1 MVPMEVSNGVQNVP
15 EPSPESVELK
25 VLDPSPDNESPIH
38 CFAHTLAEDI
48 VHSATYESSS
58 GCPPVQERLAEKL
71 ASLAITAALKEAI
84 GSELFWSNTRSWSY
98 SNPSPS
104 SDRREQGLHNTI
116 HGEVHM
122 HTEMSGNSETPQSNP
137 NVTIKSHSSGSSTS
151 TSQPSKYALSY
162 CSFLPQSGLPTV
174 GSLDYPDAPPTTPL
188 LPEMVQS
195 RASFTRKLKGGLA
208 KEFLP
213 SPPPPTPKEKHREGG
228 LALETVGEV
237 EDTREGEEFMGRLLR
252 SLSLEC
258 SEREEVWKEEEEF
271 DIPTGILTDGNG
283 EVSHEERG
291 PHGRRA
297 KLMVYVDALSDEI
310 TTWMTNNM
318 TNIDDLSLMSDQMAD
333 QIITSSMSEVRL
345 RRYVGRLVSD
355 ALSLGWEEQKA
366 ASLHDSLVLR
376 QEQIGRGE
384 PNPTDQEAHLIV
396 YPYPYPTTPNQS
408 SSIQLCSPKPN
419 EMDLDLTT
427 NTAHPPAHSPTSVI
441 SQSYAEDLARA
452 VVRCCVIEASRK
464 QCM

>member
-1 MVPMEVSNGVQNVP
+1 MVPMEVLNGVQKVP
-15 EPSPESVELK
+15 EPSPESVSLK
-25 VLDPSPDNESPIH
+25 VLDPSPDNERTIH
-38 CFAHTLAEDI
+38 CFAHTMAEDI
-48 VHSATYESSS
+48 MYSATYESSS

-84 GSELFWSNTRSWSY
+84 RSEIFWSNTRSWSY
-98 SNPSPS
+98 SNPIPS
-104 SDRREQGLHNTI
+104 SDRREQGLHNTR

-122 HTEMSGNSETPQSNP
+122 HTEMSGNGEKPQYNP

-151 TSQPSKYALSY
+151 TSQPSKHTHSY

-188 LPEMVQS
+188 FPEMVQS
-195 RASFTRKLKGGLA
+195 RASFTQKLKGRLA

-237 EDTREGEEFMGRLLR
+237 EDNREGEDFMGRLWS

-258 SEREEVWKEEEEF
+258 SEREEVWKEEEEI
-271 DIPTGILTDGNG
+271 DLPTGILMDGY
-283 EVSHEERG
+283 EERG

-297 KLMVYVDALSDEI
+297 KLMAFVDALYVDALSDEI

-318 TNIDDLSLMSDQMAD
+318 TNIDNLSLICDQMVD

-345 RRYVGRLVSD
+345 RKYVGRLVSD
-355 ALSLGWEEQKA
+355 ALSLGWEAQKA

-376 QEQIGRGE
+376 QEQIGRRE
-384 PNPTDQEAHLIV
+384 PNPMDPEAHLIV
-396 YPYPYPTTPNQS
+396 YPYPTNPNQS
-408 SSIQLCSPKPN
+408 SSIQLCSPKTN

-452 VVRCCVIEASRK
+452 VVRCCVMEASRK